1 MTQTLLRTILI
12 DDEIPGLESMQKLLE
27 LNCQDVKIVAV
38 CSNAERATEK
48 IKKLQPDLIF
58 LDIAMPGKNGFDLL
72 REMGD
77 GKFEVIFVTA
87 HNEFMIEAF
96 HFSAIDY
103 LLKPVD
109 EDLLIDAVK
118 RAKTRIDDKSGRKN
132 IDTFLYNVQ
141 QKQTP
146 KNMRLCIP
154 SVKGFQVVELDE
166 IMYAEASN
174 NYTNFHF
181 TNKRII
187 CTAKSLFEYEELLA
201 DSGFVRVH
209 KSFLV
214 NLLHVKEYVRGE
226 GGSIILSDGN
236 RLEVSRRKKDLLM
249 TRMKEFYKY

>member
-1 MTQTLLRTILI
+1 MTQSFLRTILV
-12 DDEIPGLESMQKLLE
+12 DDETPGLESMQRLLQ
-27 LNCQDVKIVAV
+27 LNCPDVEVVAS
-38 CSNAERATEK
+38 SNTADKAIEK

-72 REMGD
+72 REMND
-77 GKFEVIFVTA
+77 SKIEIIFVTA

-118 RAKTRIDDKSGRKN
+118 RARTRIVEKSGNTN
-132 IDTFLYNVQ
+132 IDTLLYNVQ

-154 SVKGFQVVELDE
+154 SIKGFQVVELDE
-166 IMYAEASN
+166 ILYAEASN
-174 NYTNFHF
+174 NYTNFYF
-181 TNKRII
+181 TNKRVI
-187 CTAKSLFEYEELLA
+187 CTSKSLFEYEELLA
-201 DSGFVRVH
+201 DAGFVRIH

-214 NLLHVKEYVRGE
+214 NLLHVKEYIRGE
-226 GGSIILSDGN
+226 GGSVILSDGN
-236 RLEVSRRKKDLLM
+236 TVEVSRRKKDLLM
-249 TRMKEFYKY
+249 AKMKEFFKF